1 MKIKDIFEKPI
12 DRRIEEVIKV
22 TQIEESVVRDEIAE
36 YVVTDTIKD
45 HFIDVLR
52 AYSEAPTSP
61 HEGIGIWVSGF
72 FGSGKSSFAKIL
84 GYILEGKRILKDD
97 ARELFKKQANNKQIG
112 DFLDFINAKIPTK
125 SIIFDVSMDRGVR
138 SGSDRITEILY
149 KVLLRE
155 LDYAEDF
162 DIAKLEQDLEEE
174 KKLDAF
180 IDLYDKEY
188 NKDNNRPWTKGR
200 KRASALNE
208 ASRILHLMDP
218 KTYSQPDSWVRS
230 LTRESGAIGR
240 ADITPNRFAA
250 STFELMERRQKKTGL
265 VFVIDEVGQ
274 FVSRSVDKMLDLQA
288 IVQALGVESK
298 NRVASKKAVAPTWL
312 IVTSQEKLNE
322 VVSALDDRRIEL
334 ARLKDRFPIEV
345 DLVPADIAEV
355 TRKRVL
361 TKKASVV
368 PQLSKMFENNQH
380 RLNQCT
386 ALEHTSRNS
395 ETRKED
401 FINLYPYLPFHIELC
416 IDIMSGIRLL
426 PGAQRHIGGSNRTI
440 IKQAQQMLINPRV
453 KLAEENLGTLVT
465 FDKVYDLIK
474 DNLSSEKQRDMLSIE
489 ERFPKDDLI
498 VKVAKAICLLEFVK
512 DLPRTVNNI
521 AAVIYPE
528 INAESCAQG
537 VEVAV
542 KKLEKAQF
550 IKFSEDG
557 YKLLTVQEK
566 NWDIKRTDL
575 SPKPVDRN
583 SIYKDVLGS
592 IFGDS
597 KATHIN
603 YKGSKTFRVS
613 YVLDGQNIGDNGD
626 IDVELFMTDDTG
638 EFKNASDE
646 KKRDSRHD
654 GNKNKIFWV
663 IPQNEQIH
671 QLIEEYYRSNE
682 MIRLHERLASC
693 GQLSAEEHKCFSE
706 EKIRKD
712 KVQREL
718 RKQLEGA
725 AYSGAAFFRGVQKDI
740 SAQGHDFFEGVKAL
754 INGWIPDLFPKFD
767 LGAKNLTGKEAQTIL
782 TAVNLSGLPSFF
794 YEGKDGFGLVTK
806 QGERYEINTNAE
818 IAQEITRHINEKHA
832 YGEKI
837 TGKLLEGYFGG
848 VGYGWERDVLRL
860 VLATLFRSGAIE
872 IGYQGKRYKNYNDP
886 TGREAIVNNN
896 AFKVATFSP
905 REKTISVQQL
915 RDACLNFEAITGN
928 EVNAEE
934 NAIAQAVKELANE
947 KKDILLSLDA
957 KIHANNL
964 PCREFVNDLLKTMMQ
979 LPEND
984 PDDCVK
990 FLADEGKALK
1000 SSLEKVDKINS
1011 ALSDVNLV
1019 TLQKARRLISD
1030 VGYVLRQKLPDN
1042 STLQETIKRLE
1053 DNLASDDFYDRL
1065 STIIRDYEEIYGVYG
1080 TMYTEKHNERN
1091 QIYQK
1096 LTDSVKGAS
1105 EWTSLPEDLKA
1116 NILRDIGSKSCNEI
1130 RIEES
1135 FVCLNCRATIFQME
1149 SDLAAKE
1156 GMAKNIQKIV
1166 DEFVSKDDETI
1177 EKVRLSD
1184 FFSKNISTPEDF
1196 REQVEKFIQH
1206 VESLLKEGKKIIV
1219 E

>member
-22 TQIEESVVRDEIAE
+22 TQVEESVVREEITE
-36 YVVTDTIKD
+36 YVVTDAIKE

-52 AYSEAPTSP
+52 TYSEAPTSP

-84 GYILEGKRILKDD
+84 GYVLEGRQILNENAKD
-97 ARELFKKQANNKQIG
+97 LFKKQANNKQIS
-112 DFLDFINAKIPTK
+112 DFLDFIGTKIPTK

-138 SGSDRITEILY
+138 SGGDRITEIMY

-155 LDYAEDF
+155 LGYAEDF

-174 KKLDAF
+174 LKLNKF
-180 IDLYDKEY
+180 VQLYEKEY
-188 NKDNNRPWTKGR
+188 SKPWAKGR

-208 ASRILHLMDP
+208 ASRILHLMEE
-218 KTYSQPDSWVRS
+218 KTYNQPDSWVRS
-230 LTRESGAIGR
+230 LAREGDTIGR
-240 ADITPNRFAA
+240 ADITPNQFAA
-250 STFELMERRQKKTGL
+250 LAFDLMEKRQKNTGL
-265 VFVIDEVGQ
+265 VFVVDEVGQ

-298 NRVASKKAVAPTWL
+298 NRVASKKAVAPAWL

-334 ARLKDRFPIEV
+334 ARLKDRFPIEI
-345 DLVPADIAEV
+345 DLAPADIAEV
-355 TRKRVL
+355 TSKRVL
-361 TKKASVV
+361 TKKASIV
-368 PQLSKMFENNQH
+368 PKLAKMFEDNEN

-395 ETRKED
+395 ETRKDE
-401 FINLYPYLPFHIELC
+401 FVNLYPYLPYHIELC

-453 KLAEENLGTLVT
+453 KLADEDFGTLVT

-474 DNLSSEKQRDMLSIE
+474 DNLSSEKQRDILSVE
-489 ERFPKDDLI
+489 ERFPKDEI
-498 VKVAKAICLLEFVK
+498 VLKVAKAICLLEFVK
-512 DLPRTVNNI
+512 DLPRTEKNI
-521 AAVIYPE
+521 AAVLYSDIT
-528 INAESCAQG
+528 AESCQHE
-537 VEVAV
+537 VEAAV
-542 KKLEKAQF
+542 KELEKAQF
-550 IKFSEDG
+550 IKFSGDGDG

-575 SPKPVDRN
+575 SPKPADRN
-583 SIYKDVLGS
+583 LIRKSLLEG

-603 YKGSKTFRVS
+603 YKGAKTFRVS
-613 YVLDGQNIGDNGD
+613 YLLEGQNIGDKGD
-626 IDVELFMTDDTG
+626 IEVELFITDDTADH
-638 EFKNASDE
+638 KSLSDE
-646 KKRDSRHD
+646 KKKDSRHD
-654 GNKNKIFWV
+654 SNKNKIFWV
-663 IPQNEQIH
+663 LPQSEQIH

-682 MIRLHERLASC
+682 MIRMHERLASC

-718 RKQLEGA
+718 RKQLEAA
-725 AYSGAAFFRGVQKDI
+725 AYSGTAFFRGVQKDM
-740 SAQGHDFFEGVKAL
+740 SAQGRDFFESVKAL
-754 INGWIPDLFPKFD
+754 LMGWISDLFPKFD
-767 LGAKNLTGKEAQTIL
+767 LGAKNLTGKEAQNIL
-782 TAVNLSGLPSFF
+782 TAVNLSGLPSPF
-794 YEGKDGFGLVTK
+794 YEGKDGLGLVTK
-806 QGERYEINTNAE
+806 QGDRYEINTNAE
-818 IAQEITRHINEKHA
+818 IAQEINRHINEKHA

-837 TGKLLEGYFGG
+837 TGKLLENYFGG

-860 VLATLFRSGAIE
+860 VLAALFRAGSIE
-872 IGYQGKRYKNYNDP
+872 ISYQGKRYKNYNDP

-915 RDACLNFEAITGN
+915 RDACLNYEAITGH

-934 NAIAQAVKELANE
+934 NAIAQAVKELAND
-947 KKDILLSLDA
+947 KKEILLNLDA
-957 KIHANNL
+957 RIRANNL
-964 PCREFVNDLLKTMMQ
+964 PCRDFVNDLLQTMIQ
-979 LPEND
+979 LPDND

-1000 SSLEKVDKINS
+1000 ESLEKVDKIHA
-1011 ALSDVNLV
+1011 ALSDVNLT
-1019 TLQKARRLISD
+1019 TLQQGRRLISEA
-1030 VGYVLRQKLPDN
+1030 GHVLRQKLADDDKV
-1042 STLQETIKRLE
+1042 QETIKRLE
-1053 DNLASDDFYDRL
+1053 GNLYSDDFYDRL
-1065 STIIRDYEEIYGVYG
+1065 SSIVHDYEEISKLYGA
-1080 TMYTEKHNERN
+1080 MYTEKHNERSEA
-1091 QIYQK
+1091 YQK
-1096 LTDSVKGAS
+1096 LTDSVKGAP
-1105 EWTSLPEDLKA
+1105 EWTSLPDDLKE
-1116 NILRDIGSKSCNEI
+1116 NILRDIATKFCSEI
-1130 RIEES
+1130 DMEDSLI
-1135 FVCLNCRATIFQME
+1135 CLKCRATISQME
-1149 SDLAAKE
+1149 SDVAARE
-1156 GMAKNIQKIV
+1156 GIAQQIQKIIDDFV
-1166 DEFVSKDDETI
+1166 AKTDEDI
-1177 EKVRLSD
+1177 EKVKLSD
-1184 FFSKNISTPEDF
+1184 FFKKNISTPQDF

-1206 VESLLKEGKKIIV
+1206 VETLLKEGKKIII